1 MTLDE
6 WKRLDTPDTPGVYE
20 FLGAGRNILYIG
32 KATSLRDRVRSYFA
46 NDLLHTRGKHMLD
59 MVALAKTVKYTATD
73 SVLEALILEASL
85 IKEHQPIYNTKEK
98 DNKSFNFVV
107 ITNEAFPRVL
117 TIRERTMLSRGDTDG
132 SVYRYVFGP
141 FPQGSNLNEALQ
153 IIRRIFPF
161 RDKCTPRQG
170 KPCFNRQIGLC
181 PGVCTGEI
189 SEKEYGERIRHIKLF
204 FEGKKGLVIKSL
216 ERHMHAHAKL
226 QEFEIAAEYK
236 RMIFALLHIKD
247 VSLIKEEV
255 REASQRS
262 ARLRDKAYRIE
273 AYDIAH
279 ISGKYTVGVMVVLED
294 GVSKKSDYRKFK
306 IRIESERV
314 DDTLHLDE
322 VLRRRFAHK
331 EWPKPDLIVIDGG
344 IAQKRRAESVRRDL
358 ELGFSIVSVVKD
370 SKHKPKMIMGDPE
383 IAESYKRW
391 ILIANGESHRFA
403 VAYHRQLRERL

>member
-1 MTLDE
+1 
-6 WKRLDTPDTPGVYE
+6 
-20 FLGAGRNILYIG
+20 
-32 KATSLRDRVRSYFA
+32 
-46 NDLLHTRGKHMLD
+46 
-59 MVALAKTVKYTATD
+59 
-73 SVLEALILEASL
+73 
-85 IKEHQPIYNTKEK
+85 
-98 DNKSFNFVV
+98 
-107 ITNEAFPRVL
+107 
-117 TIRERTMLSRGDTDG
+117 
-132 SVYRYVFGP
+132 
-141 FPQGSNLNEALQ
+141 
-153 IIRRIFPF
+153 
-161 RDKCTPRQG
+161 
-170 KPCFNRQIGLC
+170 
-181 PGVCTGEI
+181 
-189 SEKEYGERIRHIKLF
+189 
-204 FEGKKGLVIKSL
+204 
-216 ERHMHAHAKL
+216 MHAHAKL

-279 ISGKYTVGVMVVLED
+279 ISGKYTMGVMVVLED